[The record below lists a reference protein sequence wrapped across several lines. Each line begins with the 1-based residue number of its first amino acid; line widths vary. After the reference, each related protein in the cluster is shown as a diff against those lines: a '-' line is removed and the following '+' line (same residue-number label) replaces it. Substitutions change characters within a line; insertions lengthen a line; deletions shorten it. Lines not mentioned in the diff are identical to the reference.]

1 MTAGQVEG
9 EFSLRFAF
17 PMNLSPIHSSVESGQ
32 MPVQAVISGL
42 PGNLVLMKTGN
53 QTVVVPAEAAVLAA
67 EIAVVFAGD
76 LADYKHQGMIAV
88 KHAGKQG

>member
-1 MTAGQVEG
+1 MQ
-9 EFSLRFAF
+9 
-17 PMNLSPIHSSVESGQ
+17 
-32 MPVQAVISGL
+32 VQAVISGL

-53 QTVVVPAEAAVLAA
+53 QTAVVVPAEAAVLAA